1 MACIRRRETRNDALS
16 NMNSSIPHFSGVR
29 RHPLRPCRAFTLIE
43 LLVVIAIIAI
53 LAAMLLPALG
63 KAKEK
68 AKRISC
74 TNNLKQFGL
83 AMTLY
88 VLDNDDQMPVQNTYG
103 QSTIMP
109 FLGPTAQPNFLNA
122 MVPYLGSNTPS
133 FRCPSVKL
141 SSTTVPTTSYLGNQV
156 VLNKKSS
163 AIRQLSGTAYMQ
175 EFFHDM
181 VFATLRPYKVNATS
195 DFYSGFFNDLT
206 ELPPPP
212 YGQKHR
218 YSVVHE
224 MGGNLVYGDGHV
236 EYKKL
241 KKITSKD
248 FGLILAN
255 GQYGDWT
262 MPTTLPYNIE

>member
-1 MACIRRRETRNDALS
+1 
-16 NMNSSIPHFSGVR
+16 MNSSTPHLPGVR
-29 RHPLRPCRAFTLIE
+29 SRPLRPSRAFTLIE

-53 LAAMLLPALG
+53 LAALLLPALG

-88 VLDNDDQMPVQNTYG
+88 VMDNDDQMPQQNTYG

-133 FRCPSVKL
+133 FRCPSVKP
-141 SSTTVPTTSYLGNQV
+141 SGAAAATTSYLGNQV
-156 VLNKKSS
+156 VLNRKSS
-163 AIRQLSGTAYMQ
+163 TIRQLSSTAYMQ
-175 EFFHDM
+175 ECFYELP
-181 VFATLRPYKVNATS
+181 FATLRPYKVNATS
-195 DFYSGFFNDLT
+195 DLYSGFFNNLT
-206 ELPPPP
+206 ELPTAP
-212 YGQKHR
+212 YGQMHR

-262 MPTTLPYNIE
+262 TPTTVPYTLE

>member
-1 MACIRRRETRNDALS
+1 
-16 NMNSSIPHFSGVR
+16 MNSSTPQISGVR
-29 RHPLRPCRAFTLIE
+29 RSPLRPRQAFTLIE

-53 LAAMLLPALG
+53 LAAMLLPALA

-74 TNNLKQFGL
+74 ANNMKQFGL

-88 VLDNDDQMPVQNTYG
+88 VVDNDDQMPQQNTYG

-133 FRCPSVKL
+133 FRCPSVKP
-141 SSTTVPTTSYLGNQV
+141 SGAAAATTSYLGNQV

-163 AIRQLSGTAYMQ
+163 AIRHLSSTAYMQ
-175 EFFHDM
+175 EFFYEM
-181 VFATLRPYKVNATS
+181 VFATLRPYKINAAS
-195 DFYSGFFNDLT
+195 DLYSGFFNDLT

-241 KKITSKD
+241 QKITSKD
-248 FGLILAN
+248 FGLMLAN

-262 MPTTLPYNIE
+262 MPTTLPYTLE